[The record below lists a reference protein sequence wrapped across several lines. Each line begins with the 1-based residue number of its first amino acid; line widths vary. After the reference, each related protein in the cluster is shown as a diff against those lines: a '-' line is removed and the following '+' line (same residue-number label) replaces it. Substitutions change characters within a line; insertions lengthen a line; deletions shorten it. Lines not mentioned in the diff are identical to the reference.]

1 MLQAV
6 IPFTHPSFLPHFFKP
21 RIFRSAVE
29 LYERRSGQVLF
40 PASCLPRERP
50 HFMITD
56 RGMDGRSFGGQ
67 IPEGKLPSGCVGE
80 RGVASTWHGRTRF
93 SAEPPDAAALK

>member
-1 MLQAV
+1 
-6 IPFTHPSFLPHFFKP
+6 
-21 RIFRSAVE
+21 
-29 LYERRSGQVLF
+29 
-40 PASCLPRERP
+40 
-50 HFMITD
+50 MITD
-56 RGMDGRSFGGQ
+56 RGMDGHSFGGQ